1 MLATRRLY
9 FGVSPDPQG
18 LRAGDEALWDID
30 EHVAAAPAGRE
41 PAAAVPEPFPAPP
54 LGEND
59 AAGDSASG

>member
-9 FGVSPDPQG
+9 FGVPPDPQIV
-18 LRAGDEALWDID
+18 RAGDEARWDVD
-30 EHVAAAPAGRE
+30 EHIAAAPAGRE

-59 AAGDSASG
+59 AAADRASG